1 MHFSCYPILLG
12 LFFCIVD
19 FLSMLL
25 LDERGFMNSRLTHS
39 VVPSSSRESSY
50 SYSLVSRTLAFVLS
64 FVLIFLL
71 SVPSSFAQM
80 LASPVYFSG
89 RVYPLTLA
97 SEGSPLAGL
106 KGRSYEYITQATT
119 DWTSLIADI
128 QDGNLLFTIHPLQ
141 LPGTLLPLN
150 FNLTWNAFNADVDIG
165 LGKGWTSNLHSTITE
180 DQDQNLLLVTGTGA
194 KLLFLYDANTQ
205 SYINPPSFTGKIE
218 KLPNGSY
225 RITSLDGSSQ
235 TFSSNGK
242 LSSFSPPCGDAT
254 LTVTYDG
261 NGRPTSLS
269 DTLSSRAITL
279 AWDQNGYL
287 SEVEDM
293 LENTWAFTYD
303 QDQHLTTLTQPG
315 ETTPPSASFSYNSTS
330 HLLETHTDFEGFDY
344 NFTYYTSGAHEGK
357 LESWADSLSNT
368 WVLAYDT
375 SIQGYASKTTVTDG
389 ANIDTDYYFGSTSL
403 ALEKTSMGT
412 APDDIYHV
420 FAYNSDG
427 WLTSS
432 INPMGHTTS
441 YSYDSVGHLT
451 EISYPPATAQ
461 DDPFRVLFTYTPS
474 NSLSGKLT
482 ESKELISGS
491 TWNTTTLA
499 YTDQNAP
506 CLPSSITN
514 ALNESISISYNSHAQ
529 ASEITYPTGTAFNPS
544 TGTMSFSYHPT
555 SYLPSQVTDAE
566 NNASTMSYNANGL
579 PVQTLRY
586 EGPVISGVVKGNTSI
601 IYDVVSMITDK
612 EDTVTGTTFTA
623 TFTNNGAI
631 SAATNDDCGSTTTF
645 TTTTSNND
653 AAVRPSPPIRFT
665 PTPGGVGG
673 IDLTYRPLAQ
683 TRTGSTGYT
692 TTYDYLGDGNLST
705 STDHL
710 DRETSYSYD
719 SFGRVDTISY
729 PNATQTE
736 YTYDKNSRLVNL
748 NTSAQGDTVYGYDNA
763 GRLTSLSDPI
773 QGNLSFTYNLRGDLL
788 TDARASYSYDLLG
801 RGTQINYTGGGSDAW
816 TYTRDGRIASKNLE
830 TLSYDKIG
838 NITQWNSNG
847 SDGSVS
853 YGYTGTHGS
862 KALGLPSASTGTGN
876 IGSYAFTY
884 NTKYLLHTMADT
896 SKIAQSYTYS
906 YSTANQIT
914 GLLYPNQTSTSY
926 IYDNKQL
933 DSIQVQQ
940 LNVNPPINWLA
951 TDSTYNS
958 DGQRTAYSF
967 SVTNGQGGSF
977 AESHDFD
984 YDTAGRMTS
993 VDYQNT
999 QRTVDFSYN
1008 ASTGLMNELDYSDL
1022 GTYTLSHDTAGR
1034 LSSVTYPDTSQES
1047 YTYQGGLGRLSQIQ
1061 YPNNQSLGFSWNSQG
1076 QVSQLQVNDNGT
1088 LSSYA
1093 FNYNTRGKLASY
1105 SKTVGG
1111 ITTEQ
1116 WYLFHGPQGMEKAQ
1130 RLGSG
1135 GLNLTLDFTTDPR
1148 GNILS
1153 MTHTPSGGAQ
1163 GFTGEVYFHYDNA
1176 GNTSLLTNASGVPLA
1191 SFQHD
1196 PISGI
1201 AINEWNPQNITFPW
1215 IGGGSAGGIT
1225 LKPFPGKDLWISF
1238 DAYQKWQAMQKA
1250 LKAFWDKIGKA
1261 TSSSSIDGCC
1271 NEFMCWCN
1279 PCDERSEENY
1289 YNCMS
1294 NCFATDGESTST
1306 ERNQYNV
1313 DKWECWKSARDSWNV
1328 AKGILAGIGISV
1340 GVGIIAAAIIAGLEI
1355 TITKGL
1361 LTTIITAVLTLLAGA
1376 ALATLISSVTNWWQK
1391 MQQGN
1396 LWVFGQYPWD
1406 WEKTMDV
1413 LNKREQD
1420 CREKCDKYNP
1430 W

>member
-1 MHFSCYPILLG
+1 
-12 LFFCIVD
+12 
-19 FLSMLL
+19 
-25 LDERGFMNSRLTHS
+25 
-39 VVPSSSRESSY
+39 
-50 SYSLVSRTLAFVLS
+50 
-64 FVLIFLL
+64 
-71 SVPSSFAQM
+71 
-80 LASPVYFSG
+80 
-89 RVYPLTLA
+89 
-97 SEGSPLAGL
+97 
-106 KGRSYEYITQATT
+106 
-119 DWTSLIADI
+119 
-128 QDGNLLFTIHPLQ
+128 
-141 LPGTLLPLN
+141 
-150 FNLTWNAFNADVDIG
+150 
-165 LGKGWTSNLHSTITE
+165 
-180 DQDQNLLLVTGTGA
+180 
-194 KLLFLYDANTQ
+194 
-205 SYINPPSFTGKIE
+205 
-218 KLPNGSY
+218 
-225 RITSLDGSSQ
+225 
-235 TFSSNGK
+235 
-242 LSSFSPPCGDAT
+242 
-254 LTVTYDG
+254 
-261 NGRPTSLS
+261 
-269 DTLSSRAITL
+269 
-279 AWDQNGYL
+279 
-287 SEVEDM
+287 
-293 LENTWAFTYD
+293 
-303 QDQHLTTLTQPG
+303 
-315 ETTPPSASFSYNSTS
+315 
-330 HLLETHTDFEGFDY
+330 
-344 NFTYYTSGAHEGK
+344 
-357 LESWADSLSNT
+357 
-368 WVLAYDT
+368 
-375 SIQGYASKTTVTDG
+375 
-389 ANIDTDYYFGSTSL
+389 
-403 ALEKTSMGT
+403 
-412 APDDIYHV
+412 
-420 FAYNSDG
+420 
-427 WLTSS
+427 
-432 INPMGHTTS
+432 
-441 YSYDSVGHLT
+441 
-451 EISYPPATAQ
+451 
-461 DDPFRVLFTYTPS
+461 
-474 NSLSGKLT
+474 
-482 ESKELISGS
+482 
-491 TWNTTTLA
+491 
-499 YTDQNAP
+499 
-506 CLPSSITN
+506 
-514 ALNESISISYNSHAQ
+514 
-529 ASEITYPTGTAFNPS
+529 
-544 TGTMSFSYHPT
+544 
-555 SYLPSQVTDAE
+555 
-566 NNASTMSYNANGL
+566 
-579 PVQTLRY
+579 
-586 EGPVISGVVKGNTSI
+586 
-601 IYDVVSMITDK
+601 
-612 EDTVTGTTFTA
+612 
-623 TFTNNGAI
+623 
-631 SAATNDDCGSTTTF
+631 
-645 TTTTSNND
+645 
-653 AAVRPSPPIRFT
+653 
-665 PTPGGVGG
+665 
-673 IDLTYRPLAQ
+673 LAQ

-1225 LKPFPGKDLWISF
+1225 LKPFPGKDLWISL
-1238 DAYQKWQAMQKA
+1238 DAFQKWHSHAGSIEGF
-1250 LKAFWDKIGKA
+1250 LDKIGKA